1 MSRVAARALSAGRL
15 GAGGGAG
22 PPRRPH
28 RHPLLCPHHRRRERH
43 QAPCAVRESGVT
55 PTRARRP
62 SPPTRRFARLAPFPA
77 NPARASR
84 TPRATSASDAAD
96 DEKKTDASS
105 SSSRAAST
113 AAGFDAVRVESLTV
127 AQLRAVLRSR
137 GARVGGNKS
146 ELAARVAAGGRSPP
160 TRSSLRRAR
169 RRRRRRPP
177 RRRSGGGSSAAAKP
191 PPVLRWE
198 VTDPPLPPRAPRLA
212 NDVPGVM
219 RVLSW
224 NVNGIRA
231 LLAKDPDILDRVAR
245 EENAD
250 VFVLQETKIQAKQV
264 DEIDARVLAMYPH
277 RVWNCSTARLGY
289 SGTALFSR
297 EAPLNAWTDPFVAT
311 AAARD
316 GGGEEKVRRAR
327 ASRRR
332 SKTRAASWWLSSR
345 ACSWWVHT
353 CPTPGRS
360 SSASRPAR
368 TPGTRPW
375 RGTFARSRRRNRLC
389 TAATSTSRRA
399 RSICGATTA
408 RTRQARGSRHR
419 SGTRSRGTTS
429 ATSAF
434 VTKKDNRNRSWTRFA
449 PRTRRRRRT
458 RGSPTAAARAPNRG
472 WRIDY
477 VLASDT
483 PELVVHDAYIRGDVG
498 GSDHCPVGAVFR
510 LVEGGNA

>member
-1 MSRVAARALSAGRL
+1 M
-15 GAGGGAG
+15 
-22 PPRRPH
+22 
-28 RHPLLCPHHRRRERH
+28 
-43 QAPCAVRESGVT
+43 T

-84 TPRATSASDAAD
+84 PPRATSASDAAD

-146 ELAARVAAGGRSPP
+146 ELAARVAAGGTVTADALVSSAGATASPQ
-160 TRSSLRRAR
+160 A
-169 RRRRRRPP
+169 PP
-177 RRRSGGGSSAAAKP
+177 RRRSGGGSTAAAKP

-316 GGGEEKVRRAR
+316 GGGEEKSTPRAGE
-327 ASRRR
+327 S
-332 SKTRAASWWLSSR
+332 T
-345 ACSWWVHT
+345 T
-353 CPTPGRS
+353 FENEGRVVVAEFPRVFVVGAYVPNS
-360 SSASRPAR
+360 GAELK
-368 TPGTRPW
+368 
-375 RGTFARSRRRNRLC
+375 RL
-389 TAATSTSRRA
+389 
-399 RSICGATTA
+399 
-408 RTRQARGSRHR
+408 
-419 SGTRSRGTTS
+419 
-429 ATSAF
+429 
-434 VTKKDNRNRSWTRFA
+434 A
-449 PRTRRRRRT
+449 PRTNAWDPAMARYLRALEAKKPVVYCGDLNVAAREIDLWGNHRANQTSAGFTPQERDAFARHYVGDVGVRHEEGQPKPFVDT
-458 RGSPTAAARAPNRG
+458 FRAAHPTASAYSWFSYRGGARRANRG

>member
-1 MSRVAARALSAGRL
+1 M
-15 GAGGGAG
+15 
-22 PPRRPH
+22 
-28 RHPLLCPHHRRRERH
+28 
-43 QAPCAVRESGVT
+43 T
-55 PTRARRP
+55 PTRPRRP

-84 TPRATSASDAAD
+84 PPRATSASDAAD
-96 DEKKTDASS
+96 DEKKTDASSSS

-146 ELAARVAAGGRSPP
+146 ELAARVAAGGTVTADALVSSAGATASPQ
-160 TRSSLRRAR
+160 A
-169 RRRRRRPP
+169 PP

-250 VFVLQETKIQAKQV
+250 VFVLQETKIQAKQL

-297 EAPLNAWTDPFVAT
+297 EAPLRTWTDPFVSSTVGEEDGEAAD
-311 AAARD
+311 AAAAATTRD
-316 GGGEEKVRRAR
+316 GDSAR
-327 ASRRR
+327 ASFQRE
-332 SKTRAASWWLSSR
+332 
-345 ACSWWVHT
+345 
-353 CPTPGRS
+353 GRVVVAEFPRVFVVGAYVPNS
-360 SSASRPAR
+360 GAELK
-368 TPGTRPW
+368 
-375 RGTFARSRRRNRLC
+375 RL
-389 TAATSTSRRA
+389 
-399 RSICGATTA
+399 
-408 RTRQARGSRHR
+408 
-419 SGTRSRGTTS
+419 
-429 ATSAF
+429 
-434 VTKKDNRNRSWTRFA
+434 A
-449 PRTRRRRRT
+449 PRTNAWDP
-458 RGSPTAAARAPNRG
+458 SAARYLRALEAKKPVVYCGDLNVAAREIDLWGNHAANQKSAGFTPEERDAFARHYVGDGGLDKPKPFVDTFRKTHPNASAYSWFSYRGGARRANRG

-477 VLASDT
+477 VLISDT

-498 GSDHCPVGAVFR
+498 GSDHVPVGVVLR
-510 LVEGGNA
+510 LG

>member
-1 MSRVAARALSAGRL
+1 M
-15 GAGGGAG
+15 
-22 PPRRPH
+22 
-28 RHPLLCPHHRRRERH
+28 
-43 QAPCAVRESGVT
+43 T

-84 TPRATSASDAAD
+84 PPRATSASDAAD
-96 DEKKTDASS
+96 DEKKTDASSSSS

-146 ELAARVAAGGRSPP
+146 ELAARVAAGGTVTADALVFSAGATGSPP
-160 TRSSLRRAR
+160 A
-169 RRRRRRPP
+169 PP

-311 AAARD
+311 ATARD
-316 GGGEEKVRRAR
+316 GGGEE
-327 ASRRR
+327 
-332 SKTRAASWWLSSR
+332 TRAGES
-345 ACSWWVHT
+345 T
-353 CPTPGRS
+353 TFENEGRVVVAEFPRVFVVGAYVPNS
-360 SSASRPAR
+360 GAELK
-368 TPGTRPW
+368 
-375 RGTFARSRRRNRLC
+375 RL
-389 TAATSTSRRA
+389 
-399 RSICGATTA
+399 
-408 RTRQARGSRHR
+408 
-419 SGTRSRGTTS
+419 
-429 ATSAF
+429 
-434 VTKKDNRNRSWTRFA
+434 A
-449 PRTRRRRRT
+449 PRTNAWDPAMARYLRALEAKKPVVYCGDLNVAAREIDLWGNHRANQKSAGFTPEERDAFARHYVGDGGV
-458 RGSPTAAARAPNRG
+458 RGQPKPFVDTFRAVHPTASAYSWFSYRGGARRANRG

-498 GSDHCPVGAVFR
+498 GSDHVPVGAVLR
-510 LVEGGNA
+510 LVEGGNAYR